1 MVIVNGKDFGVDLIV
16 LDLVDF
22 DASREWIGWLLVM
35 PLLTAIKK
43 MVQFTMPSETPF
55 EFRGDVS
62 TPRPN

>member
-35 PLLTAIKK
+35 PPLTAIKK
-43 MVQFTMPSETPF
+43 WCNSPCRVKHLLNLEVMLVP
-55 EFRGDVS
+55 
-62 TPRPN
+62 PRPN